1 MKGNLMDDVKIHSTA
16 EVSPEARIG
25 NETVIWAQ
33 AQVREGATIGKNCVI
48 GKGVYIDH
56 DVSIGNNI
64 KLQNRASL
72 YYGASLEDGVFIGP
86 HACLTNDKYP
96 RAITPQGLLKG
107 IDDWEVGHIL
117 VKYGASVGAGAI
129 VLPDVTIGTFAL
141 VGAGAVVT
149 ADVPDHGIVL
159 GNPARLKGFTCKCAR
174 RLELVQSESSV
185 GYSGSTRDEYVKMV
199 CQICVENYYI
209 PHKDFDQI
217 TG

>member
-16 EVSPEARIG
+16 EVSPGARIG
-25 NETVIWAQ
+25 NGTVIWAQ
-33 AQVREGATIGKNCVI
+33 AQVREGATIGKNCII

-96 RAITPQGLLKG
+96 RAITPQGQLKG
-107 IDDWEVGHIL
+107 TDDWELGHIL
-117 VKYGASVGAGAI
+117 VKYGASVGAGAV

-149 ADVPDHGIVL
+149 SSVPGHGIVL
-159 GNPARLKGFTCKCAR
+159 GNPARLTGFACKCAR
-174 RLELVQSESSV
+174 RLQVAQNEDSANPSDTASIEHVIMLCRACGER
-185 GYSGSTRDEYVKMV
+185 YEILK
-199 CQICVENYYI
+199 
-209 PHKDFDQI
+209 KDYDCI
-217 TG
+217 I

>member
-16 EVSPEARIG
+16 EVSPGAHIG

-185 GYSGSTRDEYVKMV
+185 RYSGSTHDEYVTMV